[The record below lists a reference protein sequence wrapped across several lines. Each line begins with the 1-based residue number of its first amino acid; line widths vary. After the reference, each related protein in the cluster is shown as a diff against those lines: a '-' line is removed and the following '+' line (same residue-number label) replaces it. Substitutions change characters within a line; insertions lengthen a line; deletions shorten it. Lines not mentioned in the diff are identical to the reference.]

1 MTILKTPRKGK
12 RSATH
17 VSWPLQVSTIFHNI
31 CFPKTIWALWKQNV
45 EYFRT
50 VRLGGNSLSLR
61 LDIKFKLVLTFYS
74 CINRANMW
82 FWETMGSHGTKI
94 PREFLWPLQRFGSTH
109 TCHVL
114 GAELCLC
121 SALKTPASP
130 FILKNLS
137 SSVSLSDRYSVRK
150 LSLSVWTQ
158 CPTLLLFWA
167 EV

>member
-1 MTILKTPRKGK
+1 MTILKTPWRG
-12 RSATH
+12 RLSATH
-17 VSWPLQVSTIFHNI
+17 VSWPLQISTIFHNI
-31 CFPKTIWALWKQNV
+31 CFPKTISALWKQNV

-74 CINRANMW
+74 CLNRANVW
-82 FWETMGSHGTKI
+82 FWETVGSHVVKI
-94 PREFLWPLQRFGSTH
+94 PREFLWPLQHFGNTH

-114 GAELCLC
+114 GTELHLS

-137 SSVSLSDRYSVRK
+137 SSVSFSDHSSVRK
-150 LSLSVWTQ
+150 HSLSVWTQ
-158 CPTLLLFWA
+158 CPTLLLFWV